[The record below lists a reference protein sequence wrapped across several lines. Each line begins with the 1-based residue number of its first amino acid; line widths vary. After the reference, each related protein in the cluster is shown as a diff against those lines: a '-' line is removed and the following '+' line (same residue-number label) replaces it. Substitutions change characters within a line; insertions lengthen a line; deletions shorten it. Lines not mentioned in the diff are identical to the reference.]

1 MSAVSTIRLDMLDL
15 LGKGYVVD
23 HCMAFFRSRKE
34 QEKYLSYYADAL
46 SIISETLASYVGG
59 KYVKRMGEG
68 QKEETRTASEII
80 DSIKAKLRE
89 T

>member
-1 MSAVSTIRLDMLDL
+1 MSAVSSIRLDMLEL

-23 HCMAFFRSRKE
+23 YCMAFFRRKKE

-46 SIISETLASYVGG
+46 SIISETLAGYVGG

-80 DSIKAKLRE
+80 DRIKAKLE
-89 T
+89 E